1 MFYKSTNVSHSQ
13 YSYESMDECVYTLDI
28 IRTDNVARVFLSTTD
43 NGFALVLGKFD
54 LGLSDDDINKKFGF
68 FVEALKYG
76 TPPHMGMGLGLER
89 IIMLLANTDNIRD
102 VVAFPKIQSAA
113 DMMNDAP
120 SFVNEADLTLL
131 GIQVT
136 NTEE

>member
-54 LGLSDDDINKKFGF
+54 LGLSDDDILSVVKSLNVDTLARLYEELSEDFAGVIVDNYLTEDEDGEEIYKETKSGGF
-68 FVEALKYG
+68 V
-76 TPPHMGMGLGLER
+76 
-89 IIMLLANTDNIRD
+89 
-102 VVAFPKIQSAA
+102 S
-113 DMMNDAP
+113 
-120 SFVNEADLTLL
+120 
-131 GIQVT
+131 
-136 NTEE
+136 